1 LQHRRKMIDE
11 QPTNGEAPK
20 PLRLQFSLRSLL
32 IATAVIAVDLAIVA
46 RAGPA
51 AVLGLIAALTS
62 LTLGIGG
69 MLIAAV
75 IERRSRLDDQPR
87 RGPRISLLMMGTCSI
102 WLFMLSALAV
112 IGLTVI
118 ATIPSL
124 FGGTK

>member
-1 LQHRRKMIDE
+1 M
-11 QPTNGEAPK
+11 
-20 PLRLQFSLRSLL
+20 L

-75 IERRSRLDDQPR
+75 IERRSRLDGQPR
-87 RGPRISLLMMGTCSI
+87 RGPRISLLMMGTCSV

-124 FGGTK
+124 FGGAK